1 MSYLNRKRQFITSK
15 LKFKPKEKISPI
27 IIKNKNAEE
36 EEKLENDEN
45 QSDLPLNEENKE
57 KKILKEFI
65 SEKDLIRGLNPNKSY
80 SKFSRIPPLPK
91 EYKVYKEI
99 KLTENEKLHLNKIQ
113 KEKNKLT
120 IIQKVEKWNF
130 NSNFQKFQKLLT
142 SMPEFNEMPRISG
155 V

>member
-1 MSYLNRKRQFITSK
+1 MSYLNRKRQFITTK
-15 LKFKPKEKISPI
+15 LKFKPKGKISPI

-45 QSDLPLNEENKE
+45 QSALPLNEENKE

-80 SKFSRIPPLPK
+80 SKLSRIPPLPK
-91 EYKVYKEI
+91 EYKVYKKI

>member
-45 QSDLPLNEENKE
+45 QSALPLNEENKE

-80 SKFSRIPPLPK
+80 SKLSRVPPLPK

-99 KLTENEKLHLNKIQ
+99 KLTENEKVHLHKIQ

>member
-1 MSYLNRKRQFITSK
+1 MSYLSRKRQFITTK
-15 LKFKPKEKISPI
+15 LKFKPKEKITPI

-45 QSDLPLNEENKE
+45 QSALPLNEENKE

-80 SKFSRIPPLPK
+80 SKLSRVPPLPK

-99 KLTENEKLHLNKIQ
+99 KLTDNEKAHLQKIQ

-130 NSNFQKFQKLLT
+130 SSNFKKFQKLLT

>member
-1 MSYLNRKRQFITSK
+1 MSYLNRKRQFITTK

-45 QSDLPLNEENKE
+45 QSALPLNEENKE

-80 SKFSRIPPLPK
+80 SKLSRVPPLPK

-99 KLTENEKLHLNKIQ
+99 KLTENEKVHLRKIN

-130 NSNFQKFQKLLT
+130 SSNFKKFQKLLT

>member
-1 MSYLNRKRQFITSK
+1 MSYLNRKRQFITTK
-15 LKFKPKEKISPI
+15 LKFKPKEKITPI

-45 QSDLPLNEENKE
+45 QSALPLNEENKE

-80 SKFSRIPPLPK
+80 SKLSRVPPLPK

-99 KLTENEKLHLNKIQ
+99 KLTDNEKAHLQKIQ

-130 NSNFQKFQKLLT
+130 NSNFKKFQKLLT